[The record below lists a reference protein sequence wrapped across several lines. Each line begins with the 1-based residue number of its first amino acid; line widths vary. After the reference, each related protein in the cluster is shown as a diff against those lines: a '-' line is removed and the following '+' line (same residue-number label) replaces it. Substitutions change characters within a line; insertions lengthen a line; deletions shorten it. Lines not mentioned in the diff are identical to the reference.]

1 MTDLQHH
8 RMRVNTS
15 LLDHRDG
22 AARAPASGEAES
34 ERRAAIGGARAIAQE
49 EERGIGLAGE
59 LRQADRDGA
68 GEDRSAIEYH
78 EGEGPRA

>member
-1 MTDLQHH
+1 MGP
-8 RMRVNTS
+8 S
-15 LLDHRDG
+15 LLDHRDAAPTG
-22 AARAPASGEAES
+22 ASPGESES
-34 ERRAAIGGARAIAQE
+34 ERRATIGGARAIAQE